1 MPHPFALK
9 TTHSA
14 PELAIAFDQK
24 FDPGNP
30 LLHIHGALLALCNP
44 GFDKPRTRAA
54 ISKPVLDLSLLQT
67 RFSNI
72 ELFFRNALAE
82 GAISFRPDT
91 PIHGNDEDRY
101 EGGSQRDRIDQR
113 ARHFEFGAV
122 GGGMRVV
129 FDADL
134 EEIYISA
141 HYSYPARLI
150 AAPGSAQ
157 EDWLLTTKARF
168 CRECWVMAD
177 HSASVTRQQ
186 SDEAERLRELSSEAK
201 QRGLGQTAI
210 DGERRAKQLT
220 DSLHLRAVR
229 NRAFNAWLYDPKSQ
243 MTPESRKRIYGL
255 GT

>member
-9 TTHSA
+9 NTHSA
-14 PELAIAFDQK
+14 PELAIAFDQG

-54 ISKPVLDLSLLQT
+54 IQKPVLDLSLLQA

-91 PIHGNDEDRY
+91 PIHGNDEGRY

-141 HYSYPARLI
+141 HYSYPARLT

-177 HSASVTRQQ
+177 HSAGVTRQQ
-186 SDEAERLRELSSEAK
+186 SDEAGRLRELSSEAK
-201 QRGLGQTAI
+201 QKGLGQTAV
-210 DGERRAKQLT
+210 DGERRANQLA

-229 NRAFNAWLYDPKSQ
+229 NRAFNAWLYDPKSN
-243 MTPESRKRIYGL
+243 MTPELRKQIYGL
-255 GT
+255 GS